1 MIEEYWTIIIY
12 IYIQHHSTIY
22 MFIIQLYI
30 YLYMCNYVR
39 IYIYMY
45 VYIEVCWS
53 MLNYVEL
60 YWPYTK
66 NQHFVLLDW
75 WYNPCNSA
83 SAWCWPATDGVCIV
97 EMWRDVT
104 IKACHP
110 GKCGYNASFMNHLWG
125 YDWIIVGIFPRVVKH
140 GLLEFPLFS
149 SMIFPLTKEKRAFS
163 RMFDDAIFGILTY
176 SHGIPV
182 WYSQDIPRLDY

>member
-1 MIEEYWTIIIY
+1 
-12 IYIQHHSTIY
+12 
-22 MFIIQLYI
+22 
-30 YLYMCNYVR
+30 
-39 IYIYMY
+39 
-45 VYIEVCWS
+45 
-53 MLNYVEL
+53 MLNYIDL
-60 YWPYTK
+60 IPKIRILCCLIGDITLATAA
-66 NQHFVLLDW
+66 LLHDVGRLLMG
-75 WYNPCNSA
+75 SA
-83 SAWCWPATDGVCIV
+83 SSKCG
-97 EMWRDVT
+97 DVT

-182 WYSQDIPRLDY
+182 